1 MSYRNPKIIED
12 RSGEILAR
20 GLSQGMAG
28 LAKGITDLGTL
39 RKEERKQRQLQQEK
53 WTKSLNELDQKLATD
68 PAYLNAGYQKLGD
81 TVMAGA
87 QSAGEYVTQGL
98 YNIYGP
104 TVTGARLGRE
114 GAQEA
119 QRLKGEIGINN
130 KAIET
135 VIGHSTSY
143 PDLAKEINHA
153 NNREFLVTDADGK
166 TDRSETF
173 LKAVNNIE
181 GFSGKFENRNANG
194 LWWVVNG
201 PYGSYEVPAR
211 DVPDTY
217 SNLTANFPNAQHK
230 LMEEIP
236 SLFYNEKGDEFLPN
250 LTNNEEIKKEIIT
263 NDRGQK
269 VVETKQFLNTA
280 VVNTKRESLMNTT
293 LGAIDGAKTNRQA
306 QDTYLDDL
314 AIVDEKGIPVSSEDW
329 QKLDSITKQKYV
341 YSSVDKT
348 WFDETKIKEVVP
360 GDPKQGYY
368 RSTFSKPI
376 EEDKKGKKSASFAVQ
391 AEEAIANKK
400 FKEFKEIAGNTNI
413 EDLLG
418 LSPTMDGKTSSYVLQ
433 YFPAAEGSTI
443 IGLREYNPKDKNASE
458 DRRNYDLTN
467 KANVMSLLK
476 KMGAIGEGR
485 YKQLGEIADV
495 IVARYSKPTAGPVQ
509 TPLVGPLNQPE

>member
-20 GLSQGMAG
+20 GLSQGIAG
-28 LAKGITDLGTL
+28 LTKGITDLGTL
-39 RKEERKQRQLQQEK
+39 RKKERKERQLQQEK
-53 WTKSLNELDQKLATD
+53 WTNSLNKLDQKLATD
-68 PAYLNAGYQKLGD
+68 PAYLNDGYQKLGA

-87 QSAGEYVTQGL
+87 QSAGEYITQEL

-119 QRLKGEIGINN
+119 QRLNGELGINN

-143 PDLAKEINHA
+143 PDLAKEANHA
-153 NNREFLVTDADGK
+153 NNREFLVTDANGS
-166 TDRSETF
+166 TNRSET
-173 LKAVNNIE
+173 LYKGVNNIE
-181 GFSGKFENRNANG
+181 GFSGKFENRNADG

-201 PYGSYEVPAR
+201 PYGSYEIPAR

-230 LMEEIP
+230 LQGEIP

-250 LTNNEEIKKEIIT
+250 LTNNEEIEKQIIT

-293 LGAIDGAKTNRQA
+293 LGVIDGAKTNRQA

-314 AIVDEKGIPVSSEDW
+314 AIVDEKGVPVSSEDW
-329 QKLDSITKQKYV
+329 KKLDSTKKQEYV

-348 WFDETKIKEVVP
+348 FFKETEIKEKNP
-360 GDPKQGYY
+360 GKPKEGYY

-376 EEDKKGKKSASFAVQ
+376 VEEKKGKK
-391 AEEAIANKK
+391 
-400 FKEFKEIAGNTNI
+400 
-413 EDLLG
+413 
-418 LSPTMDGKTSSYVLQ
+418 
-433 YFPAAEGSTI
+433 
-443 IGLREYNPKDKNASE
+443 IGLAEQTLIDLKEDITTQFAQDIPIEKAVDLALNLGDDVVFTQNGFTIDLGEDEDAIIEEGKPAKRKLKSYAYNSDDPIKNKEAQNKLIDLVRKKYFSGQGGYPNAAKLVKD
-458 DRRNYDLTN
+458 
-467 KANVMSLLK
+467 LLK
-476 KMGAIGEGR
+476 K
-485 YKQLGEIADV
+485 YKA
-495 IVARYSKPTAGPVQ
+495 KT
-509 TPLVGPLNQPE
+509 N

>member
-20 GLSQGMAG
+20 GLSQGIAG
-28 LAKGITDLGTL
+28 LTKGITDLGVL
-39 RKEERKQRQLQQEK
+39 RKKEKEQRRLQQEK
-53 WTKSLNELDQKLATD
+53 WTKSLNDLDQKLATD
-68 PAYLNAGYQKLGD
+68 PTYLNDGYQKLGD

-135 VIGHSTSY
+135 VVGHSTSY
-143 PDLAKEINHA
+143 PDLAKEMNHA
-153 NNREFLVTDADGK
+153 NNREFLVTDANGS

-173 LKAVNNIE
+173 LKAINNVE

-230 LMEEIP
+230 LQGEIP

-250 LTNNEEIKKEIIT
+250 LTKDEEVKKEIIT

-269 VVETKQFLNTA
+269 VVETKQFLNTD
-280 VVNTKRESLMNTT
+280 VINTKRESLMNTT
-293 LGAIDGAKTNRQA
+293 LSVINGANTNRQA

-314 AIVDEKGIPVSSEDW
+314 AIVDEKGVPVSSEDW
-329 QKLDSITKQKYV
+329 KNLDSKKRQEYV

-360 GDPKQGYY
+360 GDPNQGYY

-376 EEDKKGKKSASFAVQ
+376 IEEKKADGLSSSEQTRAAYNNFSANINTQLGKSTKETFGDAVKN
-391 AEEAIANKK
+391 IVSL
-400 FKEFKEIAGNTNI
+400 GNTYGKHTI
-413 EDLLG
+413 EDVQYGPNSLTIKTNTIKESRVEGNTYVEIDIPYTNTARMKELIAKAGYKRLG
-418 LSPTMDGKTSSYVLQ
+418 YAD
-433 YFPAAEGSTI
+433 AEAKKI
-443 IGLREYNPKDKNASE
+443 AEKYNA
-458 DRRNYDLTN
+458 LN
-467 KANVMSLLK
+467 K
-476 KMGAIGEGR
+476 
-485 YKQLGEIADV
+485 
-495 IVARYSKPTAGPVQ
+495 
-509 TPLVGPLNQPE
+509 

>member
-1 MSYRNPKIIED
+1 MSYRNPQIIRD
-12 RSGEILAR
+12 RSGEILAK
-20 GLSQGMAG
+20 GFESFGASI
-28 LAKGITDLGTL
+28 AKGISTL
-39 RKEERKQRQLQQEK
+39 SAQRKEERKQRQLQQEK
-53 WTKSLNELDQKLATD
+53 WTKSLNDLDQKLATD
-68 PAYLNAGYQKLGD
+68 PTYLNDGYQKLGD

-98 YNIYGP
+98 YDIYGP

-143 PDLAKEINHA
+143 PDLAKEMNHA
-153 NNREFLVTDADGK
+153 NNREFLVTDTNGS

-173 LKAVNNIE
+173 LKAINNIE
-181 GFSGKFENRNANG
+181 GFSGKFENRDANG

-230 LMEEIP
+230 LQGEIP

-250 LTNNEEIKKEIIT
+250 LTNNEEVKKEIIT
-263 NDRGQK
+263 NDQGQK
-269 VVETKQFLNTA
+269 VVETKQFLNTD
-280 VVNTKRESLMNTT
+280 VINTKRESLMNTT
-293 LGAIDGAKTNRQA
+293 LGVIDGAKTNRQA

-314 AIVDEKGIPVSSEDW
+314 AIVDEKGVPVSSEDW
-329 QKLDSITKQKYV
+329 KKLDSTTKQKYV

-348 WFDETKIKEVVP
+348 FFVETEIKEKDP
-360 GDPKQGYY
+360 GNPTGGYY

-376 EEDKKGKKSASFAVQ
+376 VEDKTSGTDGYKFAAQYTDAQINKMVSNMIGKVEK
-391 AEEAIANKK
+391 AETVNITDLLNISSGMEALSGSKYNVNVTTEGGNITITESLPGDNVDKIDVYDTTNPSSLTNLILRTQGYGSKNRTKARKIAN
-400 FKEFKEIAGNTNI
+400 EIIA
-413 EDLLG
+413 
-418 LSPTMDGKTSSYVLQ
+418 
-433 YFPAAEGSTI
+433 
-443 IGLREYNPKDKNASE
+443 
-458 DRRNYDLTN
+458 
-467 KANVMSLLK
+467 
-476 KMGAIGEGR
+476 
-485 YKQLGEIADV
+485 KQ
-495 IVARYSKPTAGPVQ
+495 
-509 TPLVGPLNQPE
+509 NN

>member
-20 GLSQGMAG
+20 GLSQGIAG
-28 LAKGITDLGTL
+28 LTKGITDLGVL
-39 RKEERKQRQLQQEK
+39 RKKERKERQLQQEK
-53 WTKSLNELDQKLATD
+53 WTKSLNDLDQKLATD
-68 PAYLNAGYQKLGD
+68 PTYLNDGYQKLGE

-130 KAIET
+130 KAIQT

-143 PDLAKEINHA
+143 PDLSKEMNHA
-153 NNREFLVTDADGK
+153 NNREFLVTDADGS
-166 TDRSETF
+166 TNRSETF

-181 GFSGKFENRNANG
+181 GFSGKFENRDANG

-201 PYGSYEVPAR
+201 PYGSYEIPAR

-230 LMEEIP
+230 LQGEIP

-269 VVETKQFLNTA
+269 VVETKQFLNTD

-293 LGAIDGAKTNRQA
+293 LGVIDGAKTNRQA

-314 AIVDEKGIPVSSEDW
+314 AIVDEKGVPVSSEDW
-329 QKLDSITKQKYV
+329 KKLDSITKQKYV

-348 WFDETKIKEVVP
+348 WFDETKVKEVVP
-360 GDPKQGYY
+360 GDPTRGYY

-376 EEDKKGKKSASFAVQ
+376 VEDKKGKKIGSAEQTLIDLKEDITTQFAQDIPIEKAVDLALNLGDDVVFTQ
-391 AEEAIANKK
+391 NGFTIDLGEDEDAIIEEGKPAKRKLKSYAYNSDDPIKNKEAQNK
-400 FKEFKEIAGNTNI
+400 LI
-413 EDLLG
+413 DLVR
-418 LSPTMDGKTSSYVLQ
+418 KK
-433 YFPAAEGSTI
+433 YFSGQGGYPNAAK
-443 IGLREYNPKDKNASE
+443 LVKD
-458 DRRNYDLTN
+458 
-467 KANVMSLLK
+467 LLK
-476 KMGAIGEGR
+476 K
-485 YKQLGEIADV
+485 YKA
-495 IVARYSKPTAGPVQ
+495 KT
-509 TPLVGPLNQPE
+509 N

>member
-12 RSGEILAR
+12 RSGEILAK
-20 GLSQGMAG
+20 GLSQGIAG
-28 LAKGITDLGTL
+28 LAKGITDLGVL
-39 RKEERKQRQLQQEK
+39 RKKEKEQRRLQQEK
-53 WTKSLNELDQKLATD
+53 WTKSLNDLDQKLATD
-68 PAYLNAGYQKLGD
+68 PTYLNAGYQKLGD

-98 YNIYGP
+98 YDIYGP

-135 VIGHSTSY
+135 VVGHSTSY
-143 PDLAKEINHA
+143 PDLAKEMNHA
-153 NNREFLVTDADGK
+153 NNREFLVTDANGS

-173 LKAVNNIE
+173 LKAINNVE

-230 LMEEIP
+230 LQGEIP

-250 LTNNEEIKKEIIT
+250 LTKDEEVKKQIIT

-269 VVETKQFLNTA
+269 VVETKQFLNTD
-280 VVNTKRESLMNTT
+280 VINTKRESLMNTT
-293 LGAIDGAKTNRQA
+293 LGVIDGAKTNRQA

-314 AIVDEKGIPVSSEDW
+314 AIVDEKGVPVSSEDW
-329 QKLDSITKQKYV
+329 KNLDSKKRQEYV

-360 GDPKQGYY
+360 GDPNQGYY

-376 EEDKKGKKSASFAVQ
+376 IEEKKADGLSSSEQTRAAYNNFSANINTQLGKSTKETFGDAVKN
-391 AEEAIANKK
+391 IVSL
-400 FKEFKEIAGNTNI
+400 GNTYGKHTI
-413 EDLLG
+413 EDVQYGPNSLTIKTNTIKESRVEGNTYVEIDIPYTNTARIKELIAKAGYKKLG
-418 LSPTMDGKTSSYVLQ
+418 YAD
-433 YFPAAEGSTI
+433 AEAKKI
-443 IGLREYNPKDKNASE
+443 VEKYNA
-458 DRRNYDLTN
+458 LN
-467 KANVMSLLK
+467 K
-476 KMGAIGEGR
+476 
-485 YKQLGEIADV
+485 
-495 IVARYSKPTAGPVQ
+495 
-509 TPLVGPLNQPE
+509 

>member
-12 RSGEILAR
+12 RSGEILAK
-20 GLSQGMAG
+20 GLSQGISG
-28 LAKGITDLGTL
+28 LAKGITDLGVL
-39 RKEERKQRQLQQEK
+39 RKKERKERQLQQEK
-53 WTKSLNELDQKLATD
+53 WTKSLNGLDQKLATD

-143 PDLAKEINHA
+143 PDLAKEMNHA
-153 NNREFLVTDADGK
+153 NNREFLVTDTNGS

-173 LKAVNNIE
+173 LKAINNIE
-181 GFSGKFENRNANG
+181 GFSGKFENRDANG

-230 LMEEIP
+230 LQGEIP

-250 LTNNEEIKKEIIT
+250 LTNDQEIEKQIIT
-263 NDRGQK
+263 NDQGQK
-269 VVETKQFLNTA
+269 VVETKQFLNDA

-293 LGAIDGAKTNRQA
+293 LGVIDGAKTNRQA

-314 AIVDEKGIPVSSEDW
+314 AIVDEKGVPVSSEDW
-329 QKLDSITKQKYV
+329 KKLDSTTKQKYV

-348 WFDETKIKEVVP
+348 FFDETKIKEKNP
-360 GDPKQGYY
+360 GDPGKGYY

-376 EEDKKGKKSASFAVQ
+376 VEGEKGKK
-391 AEEAIANKK
+391 I
-400 FKEFKEIAGNTNI
+400 
-413 EDLLG
+413 
-418 LSPTMDGKTSSYVLQ
+418 
-433 YFPAAEGSTI
+433 GSTEQTLIDLKEDITTQFAQDIPIEKAVDLALNLGDDVVFTQNGFTIDLGEDEDAI
-443 IGLREYNPKDKNASE
+443 IEEGKPAKRKLKSYAYNSDDPIKNKEAQNKLIDLVRKKYFSGQGGYTNAAKLVKD
-458 DRRNYDLTN
+458 
-467 KANVMSLLK
+467 LLK
-476 KMGAIGEGR
+476 K
-485 YKQLGEIADV
+485 YKA
-495 IVARYSKPTAGPVQ
+495 KT
-509 TPLVGPLNQPE
+509 N

>member
-20 GLSQGMAG
+20 GLSQGIAG
-28 LAKGITDLGTL
+28 LTKGITDLGTL
-39 RKEERKQRQLQQEK
+39 RKKERKERQLQQEK
-53 WTKSLNELDQKLATD
+53 WTNSLNKLDQKLATD
-68 PAYLNAGYQKLGD
+68 PAYLNDGYQKLGA

-87 QSAGEYVTQGL
+87 QSAGEYITQEL

-119 QRLKGEIGINN
+119 QRLNGELGINN

-143 PDLAKEINHA
+143 PDLAKEANHA
-153 NNREFLVTDADGK
+153 NNREFLVTDANGS
-166 TDRSETF
+166 TNRSET
-173 LKAVNNIE
+173 LYKGVNNIE
-181 GFSGKFENRNANG
+181 GFSGKFENRNADG

-201 PYGSYEVPAR
+201 PYGSYEIPAR

-230 LMEEIP
+230 LQGEIP

-250 LTNNEEIKKEIIT
+250 LTNNEEIEKQIIT

-293 LGAIDGAKTNRQA
+293 LGVIDGAKTNRQA

-314 AIVDEKGIPVSSEDW
+314 AIVDEKGVPVSSEDW
-329 QKLDSITKQKYV
+329 KKLDFTKKQEYV

-348 WFDETKIKEVVP
+348 FFKETEIKEKVP
-360 GDPKQGYY
+360 GDPKEGYY

-376 EEDKKGKKSASFAVQ
+376 IEDKKGKKINSAEQTLIDLKEDITTQFAQDIPIEKAVDLALNLGDDVVFTQ
-391 AEEAIANKK
+391 NGFTIDLGEDEDAIIEEGKPAKRKLKSYAYNSDDPIKNKEAQNK
-400 FKEFKEIAGNTNI
+400 LI
-413 EDLLG
+413 DLVR
-418 LSPTMDGKTSSYVLQ
+418 KK
-433 YFPAAEGSTI
+433 YFSGQGGYPNAAK
-443 IGLREYNPKDKNASE
+443 LVKD
-458 DRRNYDLTN
+458 
-467 KANVMSLLK
+467 LLK
-476 KMGAIGEGR
+476 K
-485 YKQLGEIADV
+485 YKA
-495 IVARYSKPTAGPVQ
+495 KT
-509 TPLVGPLNQPE
+509 N

>member
-12 RSGEILAR
+12 RSGEILAK
-20 GLSQGMAG
+20 GLSQGIAG
-28 LAKGITDLGTL
+28 LAKGITDLGVL
-39 RKEERKQRQLQQEK
+39 RKKEKEQRRLQQEK
-53 WTKSLNELDQKLATD
+53 WTKSLNDLDQKLATD
-68 PAYLNAGYQKLGD
+68 PTYLNAGYQKLGD

-98 YNIYGP
+98 YDIYGP

-135 VIGHSTSY
+135 VVGHSTSY
-143 PDLAKEINHA
+143 PDLAKEMNHA
-153 NNREFLVTDADGK
+153 NNREFLVTDANGS

-173 LKAVNNIE
+173 LKAINNVE

-230 LMEEIP
+230 LQGEIP

-250 LTNNEEIKKEIIT
+250 LTNDEEIKKEIIT

-293 LGAIDGAKTNRQA
+293 LGVIDGAKTNKQA

-314 AIVDEKGIPVSSEDW
+314 AIVDEKGVPVSSEDW
-329 QKLDSITKQKYV
+329 KKLDFTTKQKYV

-348 WFDETKIKEVVP
+348 FFDETEIKE
-360 GDPKQGYY
+360 DPEKGYY

-376 EEDKKGKKSASFAVQ
+376 VEDKTSGTDGYKFAAQYTDAQINKMVSDMIGKVEKVETVNITDLLNISSGM
-391 AEEAIANKK
+391 EALSGSKYKVNVTTEGGNITITESLPGDNVDKIDVYDTTNPSSLTNLILRTQGYGSKNRAKARKIAN
-400 FKEFKEIAGNTNI
+400 EIIA
-413 EDLLG
+413 
-418 LSPTMDGKTSSYVLQ
+418 
-433 YFPAAEGSTI
+433 
-443 IGLREYNPKDKNASE
+443 
-458 DRRNYDLTN
+458 
-467 KANVMSLLK
+467 
-476 KMGAIGEGR
+476 
-485 YKQLGEIADV
+485 KQ
-495 IVARYSKPTAGPVQ
+495 
-509 TPLVGPLNQPE
+509 NN

>member
-20 GLSQGMAG
+20 GLSQGIAG
-28 LAKGITDLGTL
+28 LTKGITDLGVL
-39 RKEERKQRQLQQEK
+39 RKKEKEQRRLQQEK
-53 WTKSLNELDQKLATD
+53 WTKSLNDLDQKLATD
-68 PAYLNAGYQKLGD
+68 PTYLNAGYQKLGD

-98 YNIYGP
+98 YDIYGP

-135 VIGHSTSY
+135 VVGHSTSY
-143 PDLAKEINHA
+143 PDLAKEMNHA
-153 NNREFLVTDADGK
+153 NNREFLVTDANGS

-173 LKAVNNIE
+173 LKAINNVE

-230 LMEEIP
+230 LQGEIP

-250 LTNNEEIKKEIIT
+250 LTKDEEVKKEIIT

-269 VVETKQFLNTA
+269 VVETKQFLNTD
-280 VVNTKRESLMNTT
+280 VINTKRESLMNTT
-293 LGAIDGAKTNRQA
+293 LSVINGANTNRQA

-314 AIVDEKGIPVSSEDW
+314 AIVDEKGVPVSSEDW
-329 QKLDSITKQKYV
+329 KNLDSKKRQEYV

-348 WFDETKIKEVVP
+348 WFDETKIKEKYP
-360 GDPKQGYY
+360 GNPEGGYY

-376 EEDKKGKKSASFAVQ
+376 VEDKKGKKISSAEQTLIDLKEDITTQFAQDIPIEKAVDLALNLGDDVVFTQ
-391 AEEAIANKK
+391 NGFTIDLGEDEDAIIEEGKPAKRKLKSYAYNSDDPIKNKEAQNK
-400 FKEFKEIAGNTNI
+400 LI
-413 EDLLG
+413 DLVR
-418 LSPTMDGKTSSYVLQ
+418 KK
-433 YFPAAEGSTI
+433 YFSGQGGYPNAAK
-443 IGLREYNPKDKNASE
+443 LVKD
-458 DRRNYDLTN
+458 
-467 KANVMSLLK
+467 LLK
-476 KMGAIGEGR
+476 K
-485 YKQLGEIADV
+485 YKA
-495 IVARYSKPTAGPVQ
+495 KT
-509 TPLVGPLNQPE
+509 N

>member
-12 RSGEILAR
+12 RSGEILAK
-20 GLSQGMAG
+20 GISQGMAG
-28 LAKGITDLGTL
+28 LAKGITDLGVL

-68 PAYLNAGYQKLGD
+68 PAYLNAGYQKLGN

-98 YNIYGP
+98 YDIYGP
-104 TVTGARLGRE
+104 TVTGSRLGRE

-153 NNREFLVTDADGK
+153 NNREFLVTDADGS
-166 TDRSETF
+166 TNRSETF

-181 GFSGKFENRNANG
+181 GFSGKFENRNADG
-194 LWWVVNG
+194 LWWVATG

-293 LGAIDGAKTNRQA
+293 LGVIDGAKTNKQA

-314 AIVDEKGIPVSSEDW
+314 AIVDEKGVPVSSEDW
-329 QKLDSITKQKYV
+329 RKLDSITKQKYV

-360 GDPKQGYY
+360 GDPEMGYY

-376 EEDKKGKKSASFAVQ
+376 IEEKKGKKIGSAEQTLIDLKEDITTQFAQDIPIETAVDLALNLEDDVVFTQ
-391 AEEAIANKK
+391 NGFTIDLGEDEDAIIEE
-400 FKEFKEIAGNTNI
+400 
-413 EDLLG
+413 
-418 LSPTMDGKTSSYVLQ
+418 GKPAKRKLKSY
-433 YFPAAEGSTI
+433 T
-443 IGLREYNPKDKNASE
+443 YNSE
-458 DRRNYDLTN
+458 DPIKNKEAQNKLIDLVRKKYFSGQSGYTN
-467 KANVMSLLK
+467 AAKLVKDLLK
-476 KMGAIGEGR
+476 KYRA
-485 YKQLGEIADV
+485 K
-495 IVARYSKPTAGPVQ
+495 T
-509 TPLVGPLNQPE
+509 N